1 MIKNIQR
8 DQQGRVVS
16 GTCHCGHKVW
26 LGAFTCECDHCGR
39 LYNWAGQE
47 LMPVEY
53 WEEDPW

>member
-8 DQQGRVVS
+8 DKQGRVES
-16 GTCHCGHKVW
+16 GTCHCGQKVW

-47 LMPVEY
+47 LMPVEH
-53 WEEDPW
+53 WEEPW

>member
-8 DQQGRVVS
+8 DKEGRVVS
-16 GTCHCGHKVW
+16 GTCHCGRKVW

-47 LMPVEY
+47 LMPVEH
-53 WEEDPW
+53 WEEDY